1 MRAPGFEFERTDM
14 STREIRRHE
23 SVNGLP
29 IPAIVVV
36 ALVTQVPMI
45 LTLILSAIKWI
56 IVRPDLGIRFVGLE
70 NYLQVFSDTQFYFV
84 ILNTIVLSLVALVG
98 CTVLGLALALLLNRR
113 FVGINFVRTLM
124 IAPFFVMDAVVGIIW
139 KTLILHPSFGINGLL
154 ASWLHVKPIDFLG
167 SYSLITIILLVIWQ
181 WTPFFVLILLSG
193 FESISEEILDS
204 AKVDGAGIWRTIFQ
218 IKIPAIASHIEVA
231 VMLGLIFILKVFG
244 IIYVTTSGG
253 PGISSANLPYLVYR
267 TGFFRWDVGRA
278 TAMAVITVI
287 LTLVAIMAFFRFTRR
302 KTSEVES

>member
-1 MRAPGFEFERTDM
+1 M
-14 STREIRRHE
+14 STRDRRKRDP
-23 SVNGLP
+23 VNIFALP
-29 IPAIVVV
+29 AVVIV
-36 ALVTQVPMI
+36 ALVTQVPLI
-45 LTLILSAIKWI
+45 VTLILSAIKWI
-56 IVRPDLGIRFVGLE
+56 IVRPDLGIRFIGLE
-70 NYLQVFSDTQFYFV
+70 NYLSVFKDAEFYMV
-84 ILNTIVLSLVALVG
+84 IVNTIVLTVVSLAG
-98 CTVLGLALALLLNRR
+98 CTVLGLALALLLNRK
-113 FVGINFVRTLM
+113 FVGINIARTLM
-124 IAPFFVMDAVVGIIW
+124 IAPFFVMDAVVGIVW
-139 KTLILHPSFGINGLL
+139 KTLMLHPSFGINGMI
-154 ASWLHVKPIDFLG
+154 AGWLHIKPIDFLG
-167 SYSLITIILLVIWQ
+167 SHSLATIIMLVIWQ
-181 WTPFFVLILLSG
+181 WTPFFVLVLLSG

-253 PGISSANLPYLVYR
+253 PGISSTNLPYLVYR

-287 LTLVAIMAFFRFTRR
+287 LTLVAVTAFFRFTRR